1 MLLYDSDDS
10 GPENE
15 EMQNSG
21 TGTASA
27 ADEIHLYSDGNF
39 DCCDEKGDPILPLAF
54 WKSHNTH
61 FPKLSLIA
69 RSVYAIPASQNK
81 SERAFSAA
89 GHIMTDLRTTLDP
102 EHLDDCY
109 L

>member
-1 MLLYDSDDS
+1 VLLYDSDDS

-61 FPKLSLIA
+61 FPNSEAITNRQKRLCYPSFA
-69 RSVYAIPASQNK
+69 EQKWTSVQCCRTHHDGPQNN
-81 SERAFSAA
+81 
-89 GHIMTDLRTTLDP
+89 P
-102 EHLDDCY
+102 
-109 L
+109 